1 MLLACRGLTK
11 SFGATRALRG
21 VDLELGAGAYA
32 LVGGNGAGKSTLLR
46 VLGTLMRPDAGEL
59 VIDGLD
65 ARKEALKARTKL
77 GYVGHESML
86 DPVLTL
92 RENLLF
98 FGRLYGVGDAHARAD
113 ELIQCFAAA
122 TFADTPVADLSRG
135 QEQAAALC
143 RALMHK
149 PAVLLLDEP
158 STGLDTAAQQRLA
171 ELIRQQANQ
180 GACVLFSTHDATL
193 APVAQRTLNM
203 VDGRLT

>member
-21 VDLELGAGAYA
+21 VDLELGAGAFA

-46 VLGTLMRPDAGEL
+46 VLGTLMRPDTGEL
-59 VIDGLD
+59 SIDGLD
-65 ARKEALKARTKL
+65 ARKDALKARARL

-92 RENLLF
+92 RENLWF
-98 FGRLYGVGDAHARAD
+98 FGRLYGVAETAARAED
-113 ELIQCFAAA
+113 LIARFAASA
-122 TFADTPVADLSRG
+122 FADTPVSDLSRG

-143 RALMHK
+143 RALMHQ

-158 STGLDTAAQQRLA
+158 STGLDAAAQQRLA
-171 ELIRQQANQ
+171 ELIRLEADR

-193 APVAQRTLNM
+193 APVAQRTLSM

>member
-21 VDLELGAGAYA
+21 VDLELGAGAFA

-59 VIDGLD
+59 SIDGLD
-65 ARKEALKARTKL
+65 TRMEALKARAKL

-98 FGRLYGVGDAHARAD
+98 FGRLYGVAGAATRAD
-113 ELIQCFAAA
+113 ELIQRFAAEP
-122 TFADTPVADLSRG
+122 FADTPVADLSRG
-135 QEQAAALC
+135 QEQAGALC
-143 RALMHK
+143 RALMHM
-149 PAVLLLDEP
+149 PSVLLLDEP
-158 STGLDTAAQQRLA
+158 STGLDTAAQNRLG
-171 ELIRQQANQ
+171 ELIRQEADR
-180 GACVLFSTHDATL
+180 GVCVLFSTHDATL
-193 APVAQRTLNM
+193 APVAGRTLHM
-203 VDGRLT
+203 VEGRLS